1 MIFAPVKPGLFLI
14 MDEMPKIELQ
24 PIGVIRC
31 ARKYRYEAPRQGAF
45 DGSDGVIEL
54 LPAYGG
60 DAVSDLAGFDR
71 IWVIFCFHLNQG
83 KNWKPKVRPPFPVS
97 GPCRSLFAT
106 RSPYRVNPVGL
117 SCVGLAGI
125 SGNRLFIRQ
134 MDMLDGTPVLDIK
147 PYIPEADAFPDSAAG
162 WRMEV
167 PEAGEMRWE
176 VEYTSRFR
184 AESAFIFRRSGLD
197 LLNFSAIHLANEPF
211 DTSRKRVKFLPESG
225 LWQLGCRTWKIIF
238 RADTEKRK
246 ICAEKI
252 QSNYTPE
259 ELLPQAADRYGDK
272 DIHREYLSC
281 KIFSKN

>member
-1 MIFAPVKPGLFLI
+1 MG
-14 MDEMPKIELQ
+14 EMQKIEFQ
-24 PIGVIRC
+24 PIGVVRC
-31 ARKYRYEAPRQGAF
+31 ARKYRYETPRQGAF

-60 DAVSDLAGFDR
+60 DAVSDLAGFER
-71 IWVIFCFHLNQG
+71 IWVIFCFHLNQ
-83 KNWKPKVRPPFPVS
+83 KRAWKAKVRPPFPAD

-117 SCVGLAGI
+117 SCVRLTGI
-125 SGNRLFIRQ
+125 SGNRLKIAE

-147 PYIPEADAFPDSAAG
+147 PYIPEADAFPDSVAG

-167 PEAGEMRWE
+167 PEAGKIRWE

-184 AESAFIFRRSGLD
+184 AEAAFIFRRSGLD
-197 LLNFSAIHLANEPF
+197 LLNFSAIHLANEPL
-211 DTSRKRVKFLPESG
+211 DASRKRVKFLPESG
-225 LWQLGCRTWKIIF
+225 LWQLGCRTWRIIF
-238 RADTEKRK
+238 HADAEQRK

-259 ELLPQAADRYGDK
+259 ELAPQADDRYGDK
-272 DIHREYLSC
+272 DIHREFLSC
-281 KIFSKN
+281 EIPSEN